1 METQI
6 VFLWV
11 PMDAENIPAS
21 TRPHTNRN
29 CFPMLTL
36 APLRDRFPRPH
47 THTYLG
53 CVPIW
58 VQLSAGTKYTQP
70 FQGIPLPSSHP
81 IRLPLAL
88 PLRSRCIS
96 RHFQESSLFLEPST
110 MSITGLPHS
119 SFQAFQNQT

>member
-29 CFPMLTL
+29 NFPMLTL

-81 IRLPLAL
+81 IRLPFPCASTSLPLHFQAL
-88 PLRSRCIS
+88 PGILA
-96 RHFQESSLFLEPST
+96 FLGTKHHEHHGTS
-110 MSITGLPHS
+110 
-119 SFQAFQNQT
+119 A